1 PTIGAGG
8 FHFST
13 TSAMDSGFT
22 VEKAREQFPSLQKD
36 QIFGDNAGG
45 SQVLGSVAHSISEYL
60 ITSNVQLGAT
70 YSTSRT
76 STAKFDEAYR
86 IASKYI
92 NAGIDEIG
100 EADAVL
106 RNLAAS
112 VKLEA
117 GDELILSEIDHE
129 SNIDPWLHYA
139 QITGANIKWWSP
151 ADRSNPKLDTETLK
165 SLLTT
170 KTRLVACTHAS
181 NILGSIHDIKAIA
194 NTVHEI
200 PGALLCV
207 DGVAYAPHR
216 AIDVK
221 ELGVDF
227 YAFSWYKVYGP
238 HISLLYGS
246 RKAQEQLKPLG
257 HYFNPSASLM
267 DKLELAGASYEL
279 TQSIIPL
286 VAYFGKNPKKT
297 WDEITQHEE
306 KLQKRLIEYLDSRP
320 DISICGET
328 SSEATVRLPT
338 MSFTV
343 RGRSSQS
350 VVEAVETQSNVG
362 IRWGHFFSKRLAKKT
377 LGLDD
382 DGVVR
387 VSLVHYNT
395 DLRDGNQSLI
405 NPLTVEQKWEYFQM
419 LVSIGYKEI
428 EVSFPAASQIE
439 FDFTRR
445 LIETPGAVPDDV
457 RIRGLSPTRED
468 FLARTVEAL
477 RGAKRAAIC
486 TYICTSDKQL
496 KYQGFTREKAVE
508 QAVRSVRFLR
518 SLTKDDPESASVTH
532 WTLAFGLEAYNEADP
547 EFALLITEAVK
558 EAWGATEE
566 DPLVAVL
573 ATSTEVATP
582 NVFADQV
589 ELFQASL
596 SEPEK
601 IRISLHPHND
611 RGCGIATAEMGML
624 AGAGMVEGC
633 LFGNGERCG
642 NVDLVAL
649 ALNFFSRGI
658 HPGLDFSNLPQIRE
672 KFERLTGLTISQ
684 RAPYAGEFALQAFS
698 GSHQNII
705 RKGLAWR
712 NEAFERGE
720 QPVWDIPYLPLDPL
734 DLGIP
739 MDQVIRVN
747 SQSGKAA
754 ATWILSRR
762 WGLDLPVD
770 LQIDFGRRVQMMCEA
785 LAREISHQEVINLF
799 IASYALS
806 SERHSTGNIS
816 VFSDGTLENV
826 TGTVNP
832 ADGLTIR
839 VNGSGSSIASA
850 VIRGLHFMKEM
861 NVGAEICHTQ
871 QLTSDFDQG
880 KTCALA
886 TCTEGEQTA
895 WGYSIDSSERI
906 AQAMAVVAAAL
917 HLHRRKLSTLPLKK
931 HGATTRMDAKT
942 APSQTIT
949 KA

>member
-1 PTIGAGG
+1 
-8 FHFST
+8 
-13 TSAMDSGFT
+13 MDSGFS

-60 ITSNVQLGAT
+60 ITNNVQLGAT

-76 STAKFDEAYR
+76 STAKFEEAYR
-86 IASKYI
+86 IASRYI
-92 NAGIDEIG
+92 NAGIDEIVIG
-100 EADAVL
+100 ASTTQVL

-151 ADRSNPKLDTETLK
+151 ADRSNPKLDAETLQ

-181 NILGSIHDIKAIA
+181 NILGTIHDIKAIA
-194 NTVHEI
+194 DTVHEI

-221 ELGVDF
+221 ELGADF

-286 VAYFGKNPKKT
+286 VAYFGKTPKKT
-297 WDEITQHEE
+297 WGEITQHEE
-306 KLQKRLIEYLDSRP
+306 KLQKRLIEYLDSRS
-320 DISICGET
+320 DISIRGEA

-338 MSFTV
+338 VSFTV

-362 IRWGHFFSKRLAKKT
+362 IRWGHFFSKRLAEKT

-596 SEPEK
+596 SEPKK

-785 LAREISHQEVINLF
+785 LAREIGHQEVINLF

-861 NVGAEICHTQ
+861 DVGAEVCHTQ